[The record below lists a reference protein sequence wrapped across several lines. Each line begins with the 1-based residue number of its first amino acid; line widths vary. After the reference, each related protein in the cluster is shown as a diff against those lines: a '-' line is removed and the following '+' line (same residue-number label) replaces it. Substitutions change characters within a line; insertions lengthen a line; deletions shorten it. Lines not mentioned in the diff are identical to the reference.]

1 MKRRITKRA
10 LKFARFR
17 KLSLLRWISAKEE
30 AAEVSSDV
38 TVVPCVDPEGGLTST
53 EVSVVSDNVL
63 HVGPV
68 SDISYVTDVESDG
81 LNNPSHASEMMLDD
95 GSPRKKRSKLS
106 LDGVD
111 AESVVTCVSDDIS
124 DGAEDDVP
132 AFACREERD

>member
-1 MKRRITKRA
+1 M
-10 LKFARFR
+10 
-17 KLSLLRWISAKEE
+17 
-30 AAEVSSDV
+30 
-38 TVVPCVDPEGGLTST
+38 
-53 EVSVVSDNVL
+53 
-63 HVGPV
+63 
-68 SDISYVTDVESDG
+68 SDISYVADVESDG
-81 LNNPSHASEMMLDD
+81 LNNPSLASEKMPDD